1 MIQSTS
7 YNLTD
12 KESTLLKVS
21 AKKFKTAY
29 EVICRRIRSFIDPGA
44 AEYKL
49 NGFTETEEGLI
60 QEIWY
65 KLLCIMSAFHAD
77 IDFKALI
84 HENVKKKAA
93 AYGQTYYEGEVK
105 CALAEYIL
113 FLRTGSRTFY
123 DQRVEFELVD
133 NMTIDEMV
141 DLLSGE
147 LYFRTSFYKNNKN
160 KDEMIV
166 EIATIHYNYDK
177 IYEEYGIDK
186 TRAYNPE
193 DEDYPSYEKYI
204 QYITKYEHTKRLI
217 SYRQMI
223 ASMYAK

>member
-49 NGFTETEEGLI
+49 NGFTETKEGLI

-105 CALAEYIL
+105 RALAEYIL
-113 FLRTGSRTFY
+113 FLRTGSRTCSA
-123 DQRVEFELVD
+123 QRSELAE
-133 NMTIDEMV
+133 NMTINSMV

-147 LYFRTSFYKNNKN
+147 LYLRTSFYKNKN
-160 KDEMIV
+160 MDEMVV
-166 EIATIHYNYDK
+166 EIATLHYDYDE
-177 IYEEYGIDK
+177 IYKEYGVDK
-186 TRAYNPE
+186 TRIYNPE
-193 DEDYPSYEKYI
+193 DDDYPVYEEYI
-204 QYITKYEHTKRLI
+204 QYITTYAHTERLI
-217 SYRQMI
+217 NYRRMI
-223 ASMYAK
+223 AQMYAR

>member
-65 KLLCIMSAFHAD
+65 KLLCIMSAFYAD

-113 FLRTGSRTFY
+113 FLRTGSRTCY
-123 DQRVEFELVD
+123 DQRFELAE
-133 NMTIDEMV
+133 NMTIDSMV
-141 DLLSGE
+141 DLLEKE
-147 LYFRTSFYKNNKN
+147 LSLRTSFYRKNNH
-160 KDEMIV
+160 DDMIV
-166 EIATIHYNYDK
+166 EIATLHYDYDE
-177 IYEEYGIDK
+177 IYKEYGLDG
-186 TRAYNPE
+186 TPRFARD
-193 DEDYPSYEKYI
+193 DEGYPVYDEKYI
-204 QYITKYEHTKRLI
+204 QYITTHAHTERLI
-217 SYRQMI
+217 NYRRMI
-223 ASMYAK
+223 AQMYAM

>member
-49 NGFTETEEGLI
+49 NGFTKTEEGLI

-113 FLRTGSRTFY
+113 FLRTGSRTCY
-123 DQRVEFELVD
+123 DQRFELAE
-133 NMTIDEMV
+133 NMTIDSMV

-147 LYFRTSFYKNNKN
+147 LYLRTSFYKNKN
-160 KDEMIV
+160 MDEMVV
-166 EIATIHYNYDK
+166 EIATLHYDYDE
-177 IYEEYGIDK
+177 IYKEYGVDK
-186 TRAYNPE
+186 TRCYNPE
-193 DEDYPSYEKYI
+193 DEDYPVYEEYI
-204 QYITKYEHTKRLI
+204 QYITTYAHTKRLI
-217 SYRQMI
+217 NYRRMI
-223 ASMYAK
+223 ALMYAR